1 MFLHLGENVSVR
13 LSDIIGI
20 FSIEHAGSSSDNI
33 LFLKTAGDEEFIRRI
48 SDDPPKSF
56 VVAEQDHKSVVYLS
70 PISTQTL
77 IRRALPAAAYQED
90 TTHGR

>member
-20 FSIEHAGSSSDNI
+20 FNMEHAGSSSDNI
-33 LFLKTAGDEEFIRRI
+33 LFLKIAGDEEFVRRI

-56 VVAEQDHKSVVYLS
+56 VVAEQDHKAVVYLS

-77 IRRALPAAAYQED
+77 IRRALPVTTHQED
-90 TTHGR
+90 VTHGR